1 MVNQNTNQNT
11 KKSIIE
17 NFAVSVQSSPTKKFL
32 GVLHFALGIF
42 ALYVSIKCNNGFSAG
57 SFVLACCCP
66 QLYLIYIAATTGF
79 GFCMKGKILN
89 SNHYTYN

>member
-1 MVNQNTNQNT
+1 MVNQNIKQNT

-17 NFAVSVQSSPTKKFL
+17 NFATSVQSSPTKKFF
-32 GVLHFALGIF
+32 GVLHVALGIF
-42 ALYVSIKCNNGFSAG
+42 ALYVSIKCNNGFNAG

-79 GFCMKGKILN
+79 GFCMKGKIVN
-89 SNHYTYN
+89 QNQYTYN